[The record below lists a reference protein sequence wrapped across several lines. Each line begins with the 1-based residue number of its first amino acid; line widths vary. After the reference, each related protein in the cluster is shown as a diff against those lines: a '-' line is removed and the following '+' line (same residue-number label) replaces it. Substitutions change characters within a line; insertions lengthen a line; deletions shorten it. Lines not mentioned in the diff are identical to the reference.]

1 MCMCAGEYTQIHKYK
16 CKNTQQKNM
25 QHNVV
30 CDPVNQKTFEIPGR
44 GRKYCLAIFQNKT
57 QKIFES
63 IFDDK

>member
-1 MCMCAGEYTQIHKYK
+1 MCMCAGVYTNTQIQMQKY
-16 CKNTQQKNM
+16 TAKNM